1 MSSALLLL
9 KAGLALCAFAGLW
22 LFAYTVAKAPVPN
35 ANYLG
40 LRGLAR
46 SRAERDNP
54 LFRQLEPTLRWLGAH
69 IKPVLSDALLRRID
83 LQLTLA
89 GDFWGLLPEECVALT
104 LLSLLG
110 GLSGGAAY
118 GALLSR
124 GPLYIVLGGMVG
136 LMLPYLQLTGM
147 EQARRKRVQN
157 GLPSVID
164 LLSLGLSAG
173 LDFPGAL
180 KQVVDKSSSSSG
192 DALIAE
198 LNLILKELQ
207 VGKTR
212 KQALEQLAERVPCEA
227 VREFVGAV
235 CQAEERGNP
244 LGQVLEIQAEASRQR
259 RSTRAEEAAS
269 KASVK
274 MLAPMLLIFAAI
286 LLLIVT
292 PMVLQI
298 QDSFTAD

>member
-1 MSSALLLL
+1 MS
-9 KAGLALCAFAGLW
+9 AGLFLLRAAIALSAFATLW
-22 LFAYTVAKAPVPN
+22 LLTYTVASAPAGH

-40 LRGLAR
+40 LRGLQR
-46 SRAERDNP
+46 SRAERDNA
-54 LFRQLEPTLRWLGAH
+54 LFRQLEPMIRWLGAH
-69 IKPVLSDALLRRID
+69 LRPLLGEAARRRID
-83 LQLTLA
+83 HQITLA

-104 LLSLLG
+104 LLSLLAG
-110 GLSGGAAY
+110 TSAGAAY
-118 GALLSR
+118 GTLLSR
-124 GPLYIVLGGMVG
+124 GPMYIVLGGMVG

-147 EQARRKRVQN
+147 EQERRKRVQN
-157 GLPSVID
+157 GLPYVID

-180 KQVVDKSSSSSG
+180 EQVVDKSSSSG
-192 DALIAE
+192 DALIGE

-269 KASVK
+269 RASVK

-286 LLLIVT
+286 LLLIVA
-292 PMVLQI
+292 PMVMNI
-298 QDSFTAD
+298 QNSFGVE

>member
-1 MSSALLLL
+1 MSFALLLL
-9 KAGLALCAFAGLW
+9 KGALSLGVFATLW
-22 LFAYTVAKAPVPN
+22 LLGYTLTSAPVSN

-40 LRGLAR
+40 LRGLQR

-54 LFRQLEPTLRWLGAH
+54 LFRKLEPTLRWLGAH
-69 IKPVLSDALLRRID
+69 LKPLLSETLYRRID
-83 LQLTLA
+83 RQIMLA
-89 GDFWGLLPEECVALT
+89 GDFLGLLPEECVALT

-110 GLSGGAAY
+110 GASAGALY
-118 GALLSR
+118 GTLLSR
-124 GPLYIVLGGMVG
+124 GPLYVVLGGMVG
-136 LMLPYLQLTGM
+136 FMLPYLQLTGM
-147 EQARRKRVQN
+147 EHERRKRVQN

-173 LDFPGAL
+173 LDFPSAL
-180 KQVVDKSSSSSG
+180 KQVVDKSSSSG
-192 DALIAE
+192 DALVGE

-212 KQALEQLAERVPCEA
+212 KLALEQLAERVPCEA

-292 PMVLQI
+292 PMVMQI
-298 QDSFTAD
+298 QESFVSE

>member
-1 MSSALLLL
+1 MNPALLLL
-9 KAGLALCAFAGLW
+9 KGGLSCAAFSTLW
-22 LFAYTVAKAPVPN
+22 LLSYTVGSSRAKSAS
-35 ANYLG
+35 YLG
-40 LRGLAR
+40 LRGLQR
-46 SRAERDNP
+46 SRAERNSP
-54 LFRQLEPTLRWLGAH
+54 LFRQIEPALRWLGAH
-69 IKPVLSDALLRRID
+69 LKPLLSDALHARID
-83 LQLTLA
+83 RQITLA

-110 GLSGGAAY
+110 GLSAGAAY
-118 GALLSR
+118 GTLLSR
-124 GPLYIVLGGMVG
+124 GPLYVVLAGMVG
-136 LMLPYLQLTGM
+136 LMLPYLQLTGL
-147 EQARRKRVQN
+147 EQERRKRVQN
-157 GLPSVID
+157 GLPYVID

-173 LDFPGAL
+173 LDFPSAL
-180 KQVVDKSSSSSG
+180 KQVVDKSSSSG
-192 DALIAE
+192 DALIGE

-212 KQALEQLAERVPCEA
+212 KQALEQLADRVPCEA

-244 LGQVLEIQAEASRQR
+244 LGQVLEIQAEASRMR

-292 PMVLQI
+292 PMALQI
-298 QDSFTAD
+298 QNSFGAD

>member
-9 KAGLALCAFAGLW
+9 KSGLSLSAFAALW
-22 LFAYTVAKAPVPN
+22 LFAYTVTSAPISD
-35 ANYLG
+35 ANFLG
-40 LRGLAR
+40 LRGLQR

-54 LFRQLEPTLRWLGAH
+54 LFRGLEPTLRWLGARLR
-69 IKPVLSDALLRRID
+69 PLLSEHLYLRID
-83 LQLTLA
+83 RQIMLA
-89 GDFWGLLPEECVALT
+89 GDFWGLVPEECVALT
-104 LLSLLG
+104 LVSVLG
-110 GLSGGAAY
+110 GLSAGAVY
-118 GALLSR
+118 GTLLSR
-124 GPLYIVLGGMVG
+124 GPLYVILGGMVG
-136 LMLPYLQLTGM
+136 LMLPYLQLTGT
-147 EQARRKRVQN
+147 EQERRKRVQN

-180 KQVVDKSSSSSG
+180 KQVVDKSSGRG
-192 DALIAE
+192 DALIGE

-292 PMVLQI
+292 PMALQI
-298 QDSFTAD
+298 QNSFGAD

>member
-1 MSSALLLL
+1 MNLALLLL
-9 KAGLALCAFAGLW
+9 RGGVSLAAFSTLW
-22 LFAYTVAKAPVPN
+22 LLTYTVASTSASN
-35 ANYLG
+35 ASYLG
-40 LRGLAR
+40 LRGLQR
-46 SRAERDNP
+46 SRAERDSS
-54 LFRQLEPTLRWLGAH
+54 LFRLLEPLLRWLGARLA
-69 IKPVLSDALLRRID
+69 PLLSDSWRARID
-83 LQLTLA
+83 RQITLA

-104 LLSLLG
+104 LVSWLAGS
-110 GLSGGAAY
+110 SAGAAY
-118 GALLSR
+118 GVLLSR
-124 GPLYIVLGGMVG
+124 GPLYVVLAGMVG

-147 EQARRKRVQN
+147 EQERRKRVQN
-157 GLPSVID
+157 GLPYVID

-173 LDFPGAL
+173 LDFPSAVR
-180 KQVVDKSSSSSG
+180 QVVDKSSSSG
-192 DALIAE
+192 DALVGE

-292 PMVLQI
+292 PMALQI
-298 QDSFTAD
+298 QNSFAD

>member
-1 MSSALLLL
+1 LLSEHL
-9 KAGLALCAFAGLW
+9 
-22 LFAYTVAKAPVPN
+22 
-35 ANYLG
+35 YL
-40 LRGLAR
+40 
-46 SRAERDNP
+46 
-54 LFRQLEPTLRWLGAH
+54 
-69 IKPVLSDALLRRID
+69 RID
-83 LQLTLA
+83 RQIMLA
-89 GDFWGLLPEECVALT
+89 GDFWGLVPEECVALT
-104 LLSLLG
+104 LVSVLG
-110 GLSGGAAY
+110 GLSAGAVY
-118 GALLSR
+118 GTLLSR
-124 GPLYIVLGGMVG
+124 GPLYVILGGMVG
-136 LMLPYLQLTGM
+136 LMLPYLQLTGT
-147 EQARRKRVQN
+147 EQERRKRVQN

-180 KQVVDKSSSSSG
+180 KQVVDKSSGRG
-192 DALIAE
+192 DALIGE

-292 PMVLQI
+292 PMALQI
-298 QDSFTAD
+298 QNSFGAD